1 MLIRQY
7 SSQQTKVPCHQPL
20 NTEGPYSFQYKGMT
34 CYFDPDILSPQSH
47 TPQEFQT
54 LFAAQH
60 TALNTEI
67 DVHTKFKL
75 NTAASIKQIR
85 QQYDDLY
92 FYQGYTYQKSSLLD
106 AAKDHHRKANTH
118 IFEPSIVEPPAPT
131 STSTPHNVPIPNVDT
146 STEDVGGIPD
156 FIFKKHSSLPNTI
169 GISTQSIRN
178 LTGYSYTVQMPWHTT
193 PQKIYWQEIMLT
205 DQSNLL
211 VIDGSRQ
218 MGKSYGIG
226 ELLIEESFIPGA
238 DILVAAF
245 LQKTTNAIL
254 NYMRNFLQ
262 NFSEDDFTVYKKDG
276 YIQNNTSQTRI
287 HFRTLGDEGQNVLG
301 LTLRLAVIDEAQHP
315 SISRELIE
323 NVIKPTM
330 TTT

>member
-1 MLIRQY
+1 
-7 SSQQTKVPCHQPL
+7 
-20 NTEGPYSFQYKGMT
+20 MT
-34 CYFDPDILSPQSH
+34 CYFDHDILSPQSH

-54 LFAAQH
+54 LFTTQH
-60 TALNTEI
+60 QLLNTEI

-75 NTAASIKQIR
+75 NTAASIKHIR

-118 IFEPSIVEPPAPT
+118 IFEPSIVEPTTPP
-131 STSTPHNVPIPNVDT
+131 STPIHHNVPIQKTQQSTSSVDSDAT
-146 STEDVGGIPD
+146 DTIPD

-226 ELLIEESFIPGA
+226 ELLIEESFVPGA